1 MTGDNGLKD
10 TKEQERNELRDTG
23 RVVLRSPVMVR
34 ILEWAI
40 RFLLGA
46 ALAGGEVLRGASPFG
61 VAMVGA
67 SGGGPGAT
75 ASLLGAVTG
84 YLLSRGLEDGLRYGA
99 ACILVFSVAFAFY
112 DVPLCRKSWFMPLA
126 AAILNGGAGLVTLSA
141 RRWTAAVA
149 ATFAG
154 EMALTAGGVYIF
166 RVAFSTW
173 ENQTDD
179 GETTVPQRI
188 SLLLLGAAVLISL
201 SGLTLMGRVSVGRLL
216 AVYAV
221 LLAARAG
228 GFGAG
233 AAAGLA
239 AGLAMDLSAGAAP
252 FYSMVYGLEGL
263 VCGLF
268 RRQGTYAA
276 ALSGFLTTA
285 LILLWSWE
293 RAPMAILY
301 EGFLASLLFFLTPQR
316 ALRRFSALF
325 AGEPAVSR
333 ESWAAS
339 QAAQRLRATATA
351 FSDLFAA
358 LRSAFG
364 RGNLEDD
371 SIIFDRA
378 ANRICASC
386 PLRERCWQT
395 GYTETYNCLNDA
407 LPRILED
414 GQAEPGHFPQRFR
427 DRCAKF
433 PAFLK
438 AVNEELAAHRTRRQ
452 YQSRLGENRRAVC
465 RQYGDVAQVLEET
478 AQAMAA
484 PCNPDAVRTRRLNQF
499 LTSRGLNC
507 QGLVFSAGEEQLQ
520 IQVEGRRAAEVA
532 GETGRSALES
542 LLELSLSPAELSPSP
557 RGQRVTYRQAEP
569 LAATAGVASRKKTGQ
584 MVSGDAGG
592 WFKDEKGTLFVILC
606 DGMGSG
612 PQARQES
619 ELSLRLLEKFLRAG
633 VRPELALKT
642 LNEALS
648 LRGEETGGFST
659 IDLFS
664 LDLHSGR
671 GVLYKLGAAPSYL
684 RRGGA
689 VTRLSGSSLP
699 AGLTLGGV
707 REPDRTAFQM
717 SPGDSLILLTDGVI
731 PQGDEWVRD
740 ALATFDS
747 ASPKELAEEL
757 VEHAGDGE
765 DDRTAL
771 VLRVGLRRRGIL

>member
-1 MTGDNGLKD
+1 MAVDKGLQEE
-10 TKEQERNELRDTG
+10 KEQERNELRDTG
-23 RVVLRSPVMVR
+23 RIVLRSPAMVR
-34 ILEWAI
+34 ALEWAI

-46 ALAGGEVLRGASPFG
+46 ALAGGQVLRGASPFG
-61 VAMVGA
+61 VALVGA
-67 SGGGPGAT
+67 SGGGPGAM
-75 ASLLGAVTG
+75 ASLLGSVTG
-84 YLLSRGLEDGLRYGA
+84 YLLCRGLEDGLRYGA

-126 AAILNGGAGLVTLSA
+126 AALLNGGAGLVTLTA
-141 RRWTAAVA
+141 QRWTAATA
-149 ATFAG
+149 ASFVG
-154 EMALTAGGVYIF
+154 EMTLTGGGTYIF

-179 GETTVPQRI
+179 GDTTFPQRI

-201 SGLTLMGRVSVGRLL
+201 ADLTLMGWVSVGRLL

-252 FYSMVYGLEGL
+252 FYAMVYGVEGL

-268 RRQGTYAA
+268 RRQGRYVAS
-276 ALSGFLTTA
+276 LSGFLTTA

-293 RAPMAILY
+293 RAPMALLY
-301 EGFLASLLFFLTPQR
+301 EGFLASFLFLITPQS
-316 ALRRFSALF
+316 LLKRFTALF

-333 ESWAAS
+333 ESWAAT

-351 FSDLFAA
+351 FSDLFSA
-358 LRSAFG
+358 LRGAFG

-371 SIIFDRA
+371 SVIFDQA
-378 ANRICASC
+378 ANRVCASC

-395 GYTETYNCLNDA
+395 GYTDTYNCLNDA
-407 LPRILED
+407 LPQLLEA
-414 GQAEPGHFPQRFR
+414 GQAEAAHFPQRFR

-433 PAFLK
+433 PAFLR
-438 AVNEELAAHRTRRQ
+438 AVNEELSAHRARQQ

-484 PCNPDAVRTRRLNQF
+484 PCVTDNARTRRLNQF
-499 LTSRGLNC
+499 LASRGLNC
-507 QGLVFSAGEEQLQ
+507 QGLVFSGEEDRLQL
-520 IQVEGRRAAEVA
+520 QVEGRRAGELA
-532 GETGRSALES
+532 GDTGRNALES
-542 LLELSLSPAELSPSP
+542 LLELTLAPAEVVPSP
-557 RGQRVTYRQAEP
+557 RGQRITYRQAEP
-569 LAATAGVASRKKTGQ
+569 LTAIAGVAGRKKAGQ
-584 MVSGDAGG
+584 EVSGDAGG

-612 PQARQES
+612 SQARQES
-619 ELSLRLLEKFLRAG
+619 ELALRLLEKFLRAG

-642 LNEALS
+642 LNEALA

-659 IDLFS
+659 IDLLS

-671 GVLYKLGAAPSYL
+671 GTLYKLGAAPSYL
-684 RRGGA
+684 RRGGV
-689 VTRLSGSSLP
+689 VTRLTGSALP
-699 AGLTLGGV
+699 AGLTIGGA
-707 REPDRTAFQM
+707 REPDRSTFQM
-717 SPGDSLILLTDGVI
+717 GPGDSLILLTDGVI
-731 PQGDEWVRD
+731 AQGDDWVRD
-740 ALATFDS
+740 ALASFDGS
-747 ASPKELAEEL
+747 SPKALAEEL
-757 VEHAGDGE
+757 VRHGEEDE
-765 DDRTAL
+765 DDQTAL
-771 VLRVGLRRRGIL
+771 VLRVGLRRRTL